1 VPHRSGVPGTSPLR
15 YANGDAPVVATRDFD
30 YQFVRPGGVPAMCH
44 VRSSTG
50 GTTTWTEQ
58 AIHPDARKV
67 GSGPPFRQCLVQK
80 YRYAGTLGG
89 EGET

>member
-1 VPHRSGVPGTSPLR
+1 
-15 YANGDAPVVATRDFD
+15 
-30 YQFVRPGGVPAMCH
+30 MCH